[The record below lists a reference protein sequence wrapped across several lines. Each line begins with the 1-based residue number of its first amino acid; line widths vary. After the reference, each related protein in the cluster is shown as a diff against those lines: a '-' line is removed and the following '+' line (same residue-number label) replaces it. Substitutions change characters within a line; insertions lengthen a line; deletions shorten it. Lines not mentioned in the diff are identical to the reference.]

1 MLSGL
6 IEDWARGVA
15 RGIMRIFQKTPL
27 SPNAVTVIGCL
38 LHIPLAWVLANGW
51 WWQGGLLML
60 FAGGFD
66 MLDGALAK
74 VKNRVS
80 TFGAFLDSTL
90 DRYGEILTLL
100 GLLLY
105 YRNNI
110 EVDNKTWGSVLVYAS
125 ICGALM
131 VSYARARAEGLGME
145 CKTGLLARPERIVI
159 LAIGCLLMPFLDM
172 AVTVCLWGLAI
183 GTNFTAIQRIIHIY
197 LTSLREEKKRAQL
210 KSDDT
215 DQSAQ
220 ERERELS
227 KK

>member
-15 RGIMRIFQKTPL
+15 RGIMRIFKKTPL
-27 SPNAVTVIGCL
+27 SPNGVTVIGCL
-38 LHIPLAWVLANGW
+38 LHLPLVWVLANGW

-100 GLLLY
+100 GLLLF
-105 YRNNI
+105 YRNNVEI
-110 EVDNKTWGSVLVYAS
+110 DNKTWGSVLVYAA

-145 CKTGLLARPERIVI
+145 CKTGLLARPERILI
-159 LAIGCLLMPFLDM
+159 LAIGCLIMPFADM
-172 AVTVCLWGLAI
+172 AVIICLWILAV
-183 GTNFTAIQRIIHIY
+183 GTNFTAIQRIFHIY
-197 LTSLREEKKRAQL
+197 FTSLRNEKKTKPLDNTKPEETAEEAE
-210 KSDDT
+210 K
-215 DQSAQ
+215 
-220 ERERELS
+220 ELS